1 MPASRIAKLIKLP
14 VAQSPCYAPRR
25 ESLVEEK
32 MRMTLPLPLSAAE
45 IERTRVPLERAT
57 QLPGAAF
64 TDPGVLEWERANLFR
79 GGWVCAGHIDQVRER
94 GQYLMLDVAGESVM
108 VIADDDGLPRAFLNI
123 CRHRGA
129 RLVFMPE
136 GRVRRL
142 QCPYHAWTYG
152 LDGSL
157 RSAPF
162 TDGLEDFEPSCFG
175 LHSVRLAV

>member
-1 MPASRIAKLIKLP
+1 
-14 VAQSPCYAPRR
+14 
-25 ESLVEEK
+25 
-32 MRMTLPLPLSAAE
+32 MTVPLPLSAAE

-64 TDPGVLEWERANLFR
+64 TDPDVLEWERANLFR
-79 GGWVCAGHIDQVRER
+79 GGWVCVGHVDQVRER

-108 VIADDDGLPRAFLNI
+108 VIADDDGLPRAFLNT

-136 GRVRRL
+136 GKVRRL

-152 LDGSL
+152 LDGQL
-157 RSAPF
+157 RSAP
-162 TDGLEDFEPSCFG
+162 SK
-175 LHSVRLAV
+175 A